1 MKKLRIYI
9 LALLFCCF
17 ISAEAAPKIY
27 NVTSPDGKISVEIQA
42 GEDLSYMV
50 RYEGDLI
57 VDKSEIAMTL
67 ADGTV
72 VGTSS
77 RITSAKKNRVA
88 ENISAPLYRQKE
100 FTAEANE
107 IVLKM
112 KGGFNVTFRAYND
125 GVAYRFSTTLNGE
138 TVVLSETAEVNFGK
152 DNLAWLPYSTNEK
165 KPMAMAFQNLYDNC
179 RLSQAKDILA
189 FLPAAVDCGNVKV
202 TVMESDLEA

>member
-42 GEDLSYMV
+42 GEELSYMV
-50 RYEGDLI
+50 RYEGDVI

-72 VGTSS
+72 VGASS

-125 GVAYRFSTTLNGE
+125 GVAYRFSTTL
-138 TVVLSETAEVNFGK
+138 K
-152 DNLAWLPYSTNEK
+152 D
-165 KPMAMAFQNLYDNC
+165 
-179 RLSQAKDILA
+179 QAA
-189 FLPAAVDCGNVKV
+189 PRP
-202 TVMESDLEA
+202 